1 MWLGPQEKHMVSA
14 SLHTCWMSAGSNKR
28 VMTKRIMFLQLDK
41 VEVTTLLQTG
51 LKRRLTMLK
60 IRRPWTK
67 EWQAKVRQL
76 VDRGLGRTQTGKSEW
91 RQRTGNRSLD
101 DSSEAMA
108 ELRMTRI
115 RSFSSRWRIQKPTSS
130 AGRSSR

>member
-1 MWLGPQEKHMVSA
+1 
-14 SLHTCWMSAGSNKR
+14 MSAGSKKR

-91 RQRTGNRSLD
+91 RQMTRNRSLD
-101 DSSEAMA
+101 DSSEATA
-108 ELRMTRI
+108 DLRMTRI
-115 RSFSSRWRIQKPTSS
+115 RSFSSRGRKQKLTSTGS
-130 AGRSSR
+130 TDALTGPS

>member
-1 MWLGPQEKHMVSA
+1 M
-14 SLHTCWMSAGSNKR
+14 
-28 VMTKRIMFLQLDK
+28 
-41 VEVTTLLQTG
+41 TTLLQTG
-51 LKRRLTMLK
+51 CLSTGFKRRLTTLR

-67 EWQAKVRQL
+67 EWHAKVKQL
-76 VDRGLGRTQTGKSEW
+76 VDRGLGRTQTRKSEW

-101 DSSEAMA
+101 DSKEAVA

-115 RSFSSRWRIQKPTSS
+115 RSVSSRWRMQKPTSS